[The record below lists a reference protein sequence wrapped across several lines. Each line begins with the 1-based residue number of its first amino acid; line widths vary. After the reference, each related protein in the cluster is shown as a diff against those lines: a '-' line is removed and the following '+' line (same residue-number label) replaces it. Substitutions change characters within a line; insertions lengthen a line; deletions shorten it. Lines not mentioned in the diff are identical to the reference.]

1 MSPAANFIAGSA
13 RFLTGVQ
20 VARIGAAPEARQT
33 IYFAN
38 HTSHLDFVV
47 LWSALSKRERA
58 VTRPV
63 AAKDYWC
70 QGLRRAVAVGAFNAL
85 LIERHA
91 KCASGA
97 TSSDPKAAARATIDA
112 LVAGMGD
119 AHSLIIFPE
128 GTRGSGNA
136 IAPFKSGLYHL
147 CARKPDVRLV
157 PVYMENL
164 NRILPKGEIMP
175 VPFIG
180 RVTFGAPIAFDPT
193 ESKDRFLTRA
203 RAAVCELAQ

>member
-1 MSPAANFIAGSA
+1 MSLAANAIAGSA

-20 VARIGAAPEARQT
+20 VTRLDPVADPRQT

-47 LWSALSKRERA
+47 LWSSLSKRERA

-70 QGLRRAVAVGAFNAL
+70 EGLRRAVAVGAFNAL
-85 LIERHA
+85 LVERRA
-91 KCASGA
+91 SAVCAP
-97 TSSDPKAAARATIDA
+97 SDPNAAARATIDQ
-112 LVAGMGD
+112 LIAGMGD
-119 AHSLIIFPE
+119 THSLIIFPE
-128 GTRGSGNA
+128 GTRGSGDEV
-136 IAPFKSGLYHL
+136 APFKSGLYHL

-157 PVYMENL
+157 PVFMENL
-164 NRILPKGEIMP
+164 NRILPKGEYMP

-180 RVTFGAPIAFDPT
+180 RVTVGAPIAFDPT
-193 ESKDRFLTRA
+193 ESKDRFLARA
-203 RAAVCELAQ
+203 RAAVCELAR